1 MGLISNFVALL
12 PLLLLLVSNSKAQ
25 STGGV
30 FDVTTYDAKPN
41 ADITT
46 ALASAWKEVC
56 ASTTPILLNYKSKGR
71 DGFLL
76 EYVDQL
82 TVSGTGVLVG
92 QGKAGWEKNDYDLK
106 KRCTKLPMNLT
117 FDHMTITTPENSPN
131 IDGTHMSSSKEI
143 NILNTNITVEDNLQ
157 VNPCEGRVEV
167 VDIGLTYS
175 ESEGQIKSQYAN
187 VKLAILTK
195 QNPSICDEPAPADSP
210 STD

>member
-92 QGKAGWEKNDYDLK
+92 QGKA
-106 KRCTKLPMNLT
+106 
-117 FDHMTITTPENSPN
+117 
-131 IDGTHMSSSKEI
+131 
-143 NILNTNITVEDNLQ
+143 VQ